1 MSAVAVMAAQ
11 NPLGFDGTQM
21 ARKASKFKI
30 IQSGDGCRGC
40 SSTWLRPSYEPA
52 AAGKLLNFLRIF

>member
-1 MSAVAVMAAQ
+1 MAAQ

-30 IQSGDGCRGC
+30 ICVASD
-40 SSTWLRPSYEPA
+40 TATA
-52 AAGKLLNFLRIF
+52 AAAAASKVMNRRWSASY